1 MSSSPDSAFSRV
13 DLPDPLRPT
22 RHSRSP
28 FATGRSTPANSGRP
42 PKPSCAPRS
51 ATTGGA
57 TLSLGDAMNS
67 NQVADLLDAVPGA
80 VDARKLVG
88 GRRPGLLGGC
98 LGDQPVGEGSAHT
111 TGVRG

>member
-28 FATGRSTPANSGRP
+28 VATGRSTPANSARP

-67 NQVADLLDAVPGA
+67 HQVADLLAAVPGA
-80 VDARKLVG
+80 VDERPLVG
-88 GRRPGLLGGC
+88 GRRHGILGHYLGG
-98 LGDQPVGEGSAHT
+98 QPVG
-111 TGVRG
+111 RGPAPP